1 MDTIILN
8 SEIARDTLEGLSA
21 SPKYLLS
28 KYFYDEKG
36 SKIFQD
42 IMKMPEYYLTNCE
55 SAIFSKQKTEITKR
69 FLNENSPFDL
79 IELGSGDGFKTKI
92 LLRHMQSQNY
102 DFNFIPI
109 DINAEIT
116 NDLVNELRA
125 EMPNLKV
132 EPKTGDYFHV
142 LKELNDLTHK
152 RKVILFLGA
161 NIGNYSESEA
171 DAFINHIA
179 DFTNPDDKLLIGL
192 DLKKSPN
199 IIIDAYDDPHGHTRD
214 FNLNLLTRLN
224 RELDANFD
232 TDQFVQ
238 HTTYNPQTG
247 DVKSFLISKSNQE
260 VSIKSI
266 GKNFHFRQWEPIFM
280 ERSKKYDMQTIEKL
294 ASANGFKVE
303 QNYTDSNNYFVDS
316 LWVRM

>member
-1 MDTIILN
+1 MNIKTAN
-8 SEIARDTLEGLSA
+8 SEIAQDTLEGLSA

-55 SAIFSKQKTEITKR
+55 SEIFSQQTSEITNE
-69 FLNENSPFDL
+69 FLNNDSPFDL

-92 LLRHMQSQNY
+92 LLRNMQNLNY
-102 DFNFIPI
+102 DCKFIPI
-109 DINAEIT
+109 DISAEIT
-116 NDLVNELRA
+116 NELVKELQS
-125 EMPNLKV
+125 EMPDLKV

-161 NIGNYSESEA
+161 NIGNYSENEA
-171 DAFINHIA
+171 NAFINHIA
-179 DFTNPDDKLLIGL
+179 DFTNPGDKLLIGF
-192 DLKKSPN
+192 DLKKSPD
-199 IIIDAYDDPHGHTRD
+199 IIIDAYDDSHSHTRN

-232 TDQFVQ
+232 VAQFIH

-247 DVKSFLISKSNQE
+247 DVKSFLISKIIQD

-266 GKNFHFRQWEPIFM
+266 EKNFHFRQWEPIFM
-280 ERSKKYDMQTIEKL
+280 ERSKKYDLHTIETL

-303 QNYTDSNNYFVDS
+303 QNFMDSKNYFVDS
-316 LWVRM
+316 LWVKM

>member
-1 MDTIILN
+1 MLN
-8 SEIARDTLEGLSA
+8 SEIARDTLKGLSA
-21 SPKYLLS
+21 SPKYLLP

-55 SAIFSKQKTEITKR
+55 SDIFSMQTSEITQK
-69 FLNENSPFDL
+69 FLGDDSPFDL

-92 LLRHMQSQNY
+92 LLRHMQNLKY
-102 DFNFIPI
+102 DFKFIPI
-109 DINAEIT
+109 DISAEIT
-116 NDLVNELRA
+116 NELVNELQS
-125 EMPNLKV
+125 EMPDLKV

-142 LKELNDLTHK
+142 LKDINDLTHK

-171 DAFINHIA
+171 DAFINHLG
-179 DFTNPDDKLLIGL
+179 DYTNPGDKLLIGL
-192 DLKKSPN
+192 DLKKSPE

-232 TDQFVQ
+232 VEQFIQ

-247 DVKSFLISKSNQE
+247 DVKSFLISKINQD

-266 GKNFHFRQWEPIFM
+266 EKNFHFRQWEPIFM
-280 ERSKKYDMQTIEKL
+280 ERSKKYDLQTIETL
-294 ASANGFKVE
+294 ASTNGFKVE
-303 QNYTDSNNYFVDS
+303 QNFTDSQNFFVDS
-316 LWVRM
+316 LWVKM